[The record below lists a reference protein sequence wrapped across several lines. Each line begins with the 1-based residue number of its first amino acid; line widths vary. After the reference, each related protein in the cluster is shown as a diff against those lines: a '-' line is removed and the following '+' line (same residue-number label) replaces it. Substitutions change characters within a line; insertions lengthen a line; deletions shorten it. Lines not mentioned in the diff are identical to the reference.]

1 MRIRVVGNE
10 DATLG
15 FALVGVD
22 GRTVRD
28 ADELRLALDE
38 ALGDPSVG
46 LLLVTRDVA
55 GWARERIDTLK
66 ISSLT
71 PLVVEIPGPGAS
83 GEAATSLHDLVQ
95 RAAGVRLGGARWC
108 E

>member
-55 GWARERIDTLK
+55 GWARERIDALK

-71 PLVVEIPGPGAS
+71 PLVVEIPGRGGPG
-83 GEAATSLHDLVQ
+83 EEATSLHEFVQ
-95 RAAGVRLGGARWC
+95 RAVGVRLGGS
-108 E
+108 